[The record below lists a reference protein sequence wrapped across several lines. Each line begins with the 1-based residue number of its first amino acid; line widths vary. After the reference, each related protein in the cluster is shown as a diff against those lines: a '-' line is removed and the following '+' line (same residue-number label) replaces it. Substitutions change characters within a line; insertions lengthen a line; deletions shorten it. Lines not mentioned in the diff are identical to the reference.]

1 MKCSLCGGHVEW
13 KGPLTNL
20 THTEC
25 SDCGGT
31 NCQEV
36 EEPADEETK
45 LSVFRRLRNRF
56 RAHCVEKM
64 RLMAKI
70 RELEYQI
77 GNEKRKA
84 AEAENRL
91 KNIVNAS
98 AERCY
103 GPRDIVRLSVDID
116 HGALIKND
124 NWVSFYKEAM
134 HQLLESAKKELSSR

>member
-1 MKCSLCGGHVEW
+1 MGEPKGQCVHCGGKWYEHE
-13 KGPLTNL
+13 T
-20 THTEC
+20 
-25 SDCGGT
+25 S
-31 NCQEV
+31 

-45 LSVFRRLRNRF
+45 LSMFKRLRNRF
-56 RAHCVEKM
+56 RAHRVEKIRLEM
-64 RLMAKI
+64 RI

-84 AEAENRL
+84 SEAESRL
-91 KNIVNAS
+91 RNVVYAS

-103 GPRDIVRLSVDID
+103 GPRDIVRLSIDID

-134 HQLLESAKKELSSR
+134 HQLLESAKKELSSRWSSSKHHQSTKQ